1 MSAWLYGWMSTA
13 PVRSAYA
20 CAWTSD
26 SSSVAPTSSMVAP
39 YPRVAVSLGSGA
51 PTGMYTLAA
60 MPSSWAAS
68 ATPWAWL
75 PALAATTPR
84 AFSSSLRRDIRV

>member
-1 MSAWLYGWMSTA
+1 MLRPSCST
-13 PVRSAYA
+13 
-20 CAWTSD
+20 C
-26 SSSVAPTSSMVAP
+26 AP
-39 YPRVAVSLGSGA
+39 YARVATSLGSGA
-51 PTGMYTLAA
+51 PSGMKTVER

-84 AFSSSLRRDIRV
+84 AFSSSLSRAIRV